1 MPPKNEPAPK
11 TNTIRI
17 PAGGGLRA
25 VSDALKKAEAAAKK
39 TKPAKK

>member
-11 TNTIRI
+11 TSTIRI

-25 VSDALKKAEAAAKK
+25 ASDALKKAEAAAKK
-39 TKPAKK
+39 PKPAKK